1 MAEDWFLKIDG
12 VEGESRSDAH
22 KGEIDVLAWSWGVT
36 QTGSPPHGGGAGAGR
51 ADFQDFHF
59 ITRIS
64 KASPRLFLAA
74 ASGSHFKW
82 AQLSGV
88 RAGGTSKAG
97 DFLKYKLSDVLVTS
111 VQHSD
116 AEDDLP
122 TEQISMSYAKF
133 QMDYSTQTPS
143 GKLGAPASAGWNLL
157 KNAKL

>member
-12 VEGESRSDAH
+12 VEGESASDAH

-36 QTGSPPHGGGAGAGR
+36 QTGTMAFGGGAGAGK
-51 ADFQDFHF
+51 AEFQDFHF

-64 KASPRLFLAA
+64 KASPQLFLAA

-82 AQLSGV
+82 VQLSGV
-88 RAGGTSKAG
+88 RAGSKSKAG

-122 TEQISMSYAKF
+122 TEQISLSYAKF
-133 QMDYSTQTPS
+133 QMDYSTQSPS

>member
-12 VEGESRSDAH
+12 IEGESTSNAH

-36 QTGSPPHGGGAGAGR
+36 QSGTMSFGGGAGAGK
-51 ADFQDFHF
+51 AEFQDFHF

-64 KASPRLFLAA
+64 KASPKLFLAA

-97 DFLKYKLSDVLVTS
+97 DFLRYKLSDVHVSS

-116 AEDDLP
+116 GEDDLP
-122 TEQISMSYAKF
+122 TEQISLGYAKF

-143 GKLGAPASAGWNLL
+143 GKLGAPVSAGWDLQ